1 MAEEEEAAEQEQF
14 FHESTFISPNTSL
27 KGRIKVP
34 VNEDY
39 LFDVDVE
46 NRELG
51 PAYWLG
57 PVYNVRRGT
66 WFYAASGTPN
76 PCDENLATQ
85 LEEGYLKIRPWTFPP
100 EEQVRSRASSQNR
113 ARSQTR
119 SRPTS
124 LRVEGDPRSTLSSPG
139 GVTPRGSSE
148 NLKGKAADTLA
159 PPSAADTASPEA
171 PQKSFRLF
179 GAHMGSM
186 VTYQDASTAWLLTDD
201 FLSRMSST
209 MYERFAGGG
218 HFAGVKLVRGYND
231 PKKTAVKDDKP
242 QDMTKDRPTD
252 RKGDG
257 GDETNSQPKEDA
269 EEIASA
275 SEKRRLRLERQF
287 SSLLDS
293 AAPEDSEKAEE
304 AARKRNEQEME
315 DDYRDD
321 GENQQGREIE
331 HLILVTHGI
340 GQRLGLR
347 IESINFLSDVN
358 TMRRTLKATYLES
371 PDLQAL
377 NGDIDKDEKNSRI
390 QVLPVF
396 WRHLLDFPKQ
406 SLKHNREEHD
416 LGTTFTAVA
425 CNWY

>member
-1 MAEEEEAAEQEQF
+1 MAEEEEAAEQRQLAQENR
-14 FHESTFISPNTSL
+14 TVPPNTSL
-27 KGRIKVP
+27 RGKVKVP

-57 PVYNVRRGT
+57 PVYTVRRGT
-66 WFYAASGTPN
+66 WFLASAGPN

-100 EEQVRSRASSQNR
+100 EEQIRSRATSQNR
-113 ARSQTR
+113 ARSQNR

-124 LRVEGDPRSTLSSPG
+124 LRVEGDATTLLSSPK
-139 GVTPRGSSE
+139 GVTPKGSSE
-148 NLKGKAADTLA
+148 NLKPADTLA
-159 PPSAADTASPEA
+159 PPSESDGSPFEA

-179 GAHMGSM
+179 GAHMGSI

-218 HFAGVKLVRGYND
+218 HFAGVKLTRGYVD
-231 PKKTAVKDDKP
+231 PKKIAVKDGKP
-242 QDMTKDRPTD
+242 RDVSKDVSSAPTD
-252 RKGDG
+252 D
-257 GDETNSQPKEDA
+257 DHSENSDQPKEEDDA
-269 EEIASA
+269 IASA
-275 SEKRRLRLERQF
+275 SEKRRLRLERQM

-293 AAPEDSEKAEE
+293 AAPEARDKQEE
-304 AARKRNEQEME
+304 EVRKRNEQEIQDDYKE
-315 DDYRDD
+315 DD
-321 GENQQGREIE
+321 ENQQAREIE

-347 IESINFLSDVN
+347 IESVNFVHDVN
-358 TMRRTLKATYLES
+358 TFRRTLKETYSES

-377 NGDIDKDEKNSRI
+377 NGDIDMVSKNSRI
-390 QVLPVF
+390 QVLPVC
-396 WRHLLDFPKQ
+396 WRHLLDFPKH
-406 SLKHNREEHD
+406 SLKHNRQEHD
-416 LGTTFTAVA
+416 LGMPTRFAI
-425 CNWY
+425 C